1 MVAKGSQGG
10 DAQFVPGPQGNVLL
24 MSMRRLADLVAF
36 CVPYEFE
43 DVFAQVTGADRV
55 DAGYHEAMEFSR
67 RVYKLARLATGSRR
81 FARAIAP
88 DFSTV
93 QLERYYELFFPVLN
107 HAHELYALATLPDWR
122 RRSRLAA
129 CFVSELWV
137 QRLPKYLLELL
148 AEFDHVFVGVQHV
161 VDEVSQ
167 IVGVPCRYL
176 PLAADVLRFSPYP
189 DLSPRTIDVCNIGR
203 RSEVTHAALLEL
215 ARERRL
221 FYYYDTVAASGL
233 DRKQRTF
240 RVSDPE
246 EHRLLL
252 ANLLRRS
259 RYYIANRG
267 RVNEPEFTMGRD
279 EISARFYEGAAAGT
293 VMLGEPPRTP
303 VFEAQFDWPDAL
315 IRLPFDSPEIARLLA
330 ELDADPERLS
340 RVQRSNV
347 RNAALRHD
355 WVHRV
360 REVFEALGLPPT
372 AEMLAREERL
382 RDLAELAAE
391 AGAGRESG
399 SSERAGR
406 TQPTSTPPRAATAPV
421 ERASRAH
428 RYERS
433 EARGQGK
440 HPVRTTGS
448 C

>member
-1 MVAKGSQGG
+1 MALVVAKGSQG
-10 DAQFVPGPQGNVLL
+10 DTQFVPGRQGDVLL
-24 MSMRRLADLVAF
+24 LSMRRLADLVAF

-43 DVFAQVTGADRV
+43 DVFAEVTDADRV
-55 DAGYHEAMEFSR
+55 DAGCREAMEFSR
-67 RVYKLARLATGSRR
+67 RAYKLARLATGSRR

-93 QLERYYELFFPVLN
+93 RLGRHYELFFPVFN

-137 QRLPKYLLELL
+137 QNLPNYLLELL
-148 AEFDHVFVGVQHV
+148 AEFDHVFVGVQHAV
-161 VDEVSQ
+161 NEVSQ

-189 DLSPRTIDVCNIGR
+189 DLPPRTIDVCNIGR
-203 RSEVTHAALLEL
+203 RSEVTHAALLGL
-215 ARERRL
+215 ARQRRL
-221 FYYYDTVAASGL
+221 FYHYDTVAADGPN
-233 DRKQRTF
+233 RKQRTF

-259 RYYIANRG
+259 RYYIANRS

-279 EISARFYEGAAAGT
+279 EISSRFYEGAAAGT

-303 VFEAQFDWPDAL
+303 LFEAQFDWPDAL
-315 IRLPFDSPEIARLLA
+315 IRLPFDSPEIARILA
-330 ELDADPERLS
+330 GLDADPERLS

-355 WVHRV
+355 WVYRV
-360 REVFEALGLPPT
+360 REVFEVLGLAPT
-372 AEMLAREERL
+372 AGMLAREERL
-382 RDLAELAAE
+382 RALAGLAADV
-391 AGAGRESG
+391 GVKSG
-399 SSERAGR
+399 SQSSLEIA
-406 TQPTSTPPRAATAPV
+406 
-421 ERASRAH
+421 
-428 RYERS
+428 
-433 EARGQGK
+433 
-440 HPVRTTGS
+440 
-448 C
+448 